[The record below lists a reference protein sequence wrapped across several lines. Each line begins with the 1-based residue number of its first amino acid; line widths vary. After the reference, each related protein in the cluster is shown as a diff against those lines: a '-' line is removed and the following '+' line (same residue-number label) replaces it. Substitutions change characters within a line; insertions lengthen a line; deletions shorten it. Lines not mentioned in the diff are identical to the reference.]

1 MPQPP
6 TAARF
11 EVLFRALDEQLRT
24 RLTAT
29 RATFQ
34 QSGDKGTA
42 AERAFRDTLA
52 SYLPRRLAIGNGE
65 VIDTNGSRSSQ
76 LDLVV
81 VGEDHPFTFSLDSP
95 GLFFIEGVLAVAEVK
110 SVLTS
115 EELTSALKNAQLFK
129 TLQAKASRG
138 TLRIANPSDIPRFHT
153 ARPCFLFAYESRL
166 TLETIADRLVRE
178 EGETGAAE
186 KVIDAVFLLDRGT
199 IINLGN
205 GLGSF
210 GVLNPDGQKR
220 NGWIINPTRDTLFG
234 LVAWLSL
241 VMPRFK
247 QLTPILPDYLV
258 QIP

>member
-1 MPQPP
+1 
-6 TAARF
+6 
-11 EVLFRALDEQLRT
+11 
-24 RLTAT
+24 
-29 RATFQ
+29 
-34 QSGDKGTA
+34 
-42 AERAFRDTLA
+42 
-52 SYLPRRLAIGNGE
+52 

-115 EELTSALKNAQLFK
+115 EELTSALKNVQLFK